1 MKQFNRSL
9 NISSWLFL
17 LATLVFPA
25 LASASEA
32 GHMVSLAGIRLEFI
46 LFAATLLGVAL
57 FHHYTMWVSLT
68 GLAAIL
74 ASKYLFLD
82 DFSFIHHIIGGNG
95 HEGEW
100 RVLLNL
106 LGLLFG
112 FAILAKHFEESDLP
126 KILPK
131 YLPDDWKGGFT
142 LLVMIFV
149 ISAFLDNIAAAMIGG
164 AIAFV
169 VFNKRVHVGYL
180 AAIVA
185 ASNAGGSGSV
195 VGDTTTTLMWIDG
208 VSPLNVLHAY
218 IAAGTALILFGVIAA
233 LQQDKYQ
240 RIVKD
245 APVDVVVEWRKLGVV
260 ALILVCAIITNY
272 ALDFPALGV
281 WIALLLG
288 ALFVKTPWDELKNAT
303 SGTIFLMG
311 LVTCASLMPVDEL
324 PPATWFTTFILGF
337 VSAVFDNIPLTKLCL
352 EQGGYDWGMLAY
364 AVGFGGSMLWFG
376 SSAGVALSNM
386 YPEARS
392 AVNWLRHG
400 WHVAVSYVFGFFV
413 LLALSG
419 WAPHAPH
426 KVMQENV
433 VQQKV
438 VTPSKA

>member
-9 NISSWLFL
+9 NIGSWLFL
-17 LATLVFPA
+17 LVTLAFPA
-25 LASASEA
+25 LASASET
-32 GHMVSLAGIRLEFI
+32 GNMVTLAGIRLEFV

-57 FHHYTMWVSLT
+57 FHHYTMWVSLA
-68 GLAAIL
+68 GLASIL
-74 ASKYLFLD
+74 ASKYMFLP
-82 DFSFIHHIIGGNG
+82 DFSFIQHILGGNG

-112 FAILAKHFEESDLP
+112 FAILAKHFEESELP
-126 KILPK
+126 KILPR

-169 VFNKRVHVGYL
+169 VFKKRVHVGYL

-208 VSPLNVLHAY
+208 VNPFDVLHAY
-218 IAAGTALILFGVIAA
+218 IAAGTALILFGVVASF
-233 LQQDKYQ
+233 QQDKYQ

-245 APVDVVVEWRKLGVV
+245 AQIDVVVEWRKLGVV

-272 ALDFPALGV
+272 ALDFPAAGV
-281 WIALLLG
+281 WAALLLG

-352 EQGGYDWGMLAY
+352 EQGGYDWGVLAY

-400 WHVAVSYVFGFFV
+400 WHVAVSYVIGFFV

-438 VTPSKA
+438 VVQNKV